1 MKKKEKK
8 KVKKQNKTEQI
19 RKKEKKIFLEISDFG
34 LRCLCEITKWNYLGV
49 LSTLKFLYN
58 SFGQRKLLPALWLI
72 LEFLK
77 AFLQSKCKKLISSGL
92 SLVSII
98 FFLSTCQSN

>member
-34 LRCLCEITKWNYLGV
+34 LRCLCEITK
-49 LSTLKFLYN
+49 
-58 SFGQRKLLPALWLI
+58 
-72 LEFLK
+72 
-77 AFLQSKCKKLISSGL
+77 
-92 SLVSII
+92 
-98 FFLSTCQSN
+98 